1 MVDAAL
7 QLGLANDYLFPKR
20 GAELVFLVNGEKR
33 MVRGKQGEAAV
44 IKVNGREANLNTP
57 IEANDRID
65 ITESTAGDGGYCEV
79 REPPEYLGT
88 ITFIINGKD
97 ITCPRFAHVNGEM
110 VPGTYKIRSGD
121 EVEILDFYTLKQV
134 LEFMDLPYYRGIKVN
149 NELADEKTIVY
160 EKFKIQYNEGDIL
173 SESLYYY
180 DDKLEDDSRR
190 PSYRDDKQNS
200 ESVQNEKVTDRGT
213 KDADDQKTDTIG
225 KRIYV
230 IVNGQAVA
238 LSGKDSYIFVDI
250 LDFYPFDTSVMGG
263 RDLIMTVNDE
273 KAEFSTPVNEGDI
286 IEMYWEK

>member
-1 MVDAAL
+1 MVGGK
-7 QLGLANDYLFPKR
+7 LGL
-20 GAELVFLVNGEKR
+20 E
-33 MVRGKQGEAAV
+33 AV

-65 ITESTAGDGGYCEV
+65 ITESTAGDNGCCEV
-79 REPPEYLGT
+79 RELPEYLGT
-88 ITFIINGKD
+88 ITFNINGKG

-110 VPGTYKIRSGD
+110 VPGTYKIRRGD
-121 EVEILDFYTLKQV
+121 GVEILNYYTLKQA

-149 NELADEKTIVY
+149 NELADEKTVVY
-160 EKFKIQYNEGDIL
+160 ENFKIEYHEGDIL
-173 SESLYYY
+173 SESLYY
-180 DDKLEDDSRR
+180 DDET
-190 PSYRDDKQNS
+190 
-200 ESVQNEKVTDRGT
+200 ESVEEFNTF
-213 KDADDQKTDTIG
+213 KDSNTNYDSGKSDAGKSEETG
-225 KRIYV
+225 KRIFV

-273 KAEFSTPVNEGDI
+273 KAEFSTPVSEGDI